1 VCCRQT
7 APYSPAPDSDHVLW
21 TRKRLNHRTCSKCD
35 FTGSSIIDASRAYPT
50 TFEDVR
56 RSRLWQTRVMESLSL
71 LERWYSAQCDGDWEH
86 QYGVHIGTLD
96 NPGWTLRIDL
106 CGTDAEGRTLDRV
119 KIERTENDWIYYWV
133 EKNQFQARMGPQ
145 NLTEGIE
152 AFVGWLEISS

>member
-1 VCCRQT
+1 MGNFDEVAYNVTFRE
-7 APYSPAPDSDHVLW
+7 
-21 TRKRLNHRTCSKCD
+21 K
-35 FTGSSIIDASRAYPT
+35 GIIDVSRAYPT

-106 CGTDAEGRTLDRV
+106 CGTDVEGRTLDRV
-119 KIERTENDWIYYWV
+119 KLLYPCSSPYFGIEMREEIQAFQLGSNFHSKSIRTDV
-133 EKNQFQARMGPQ
+133 EKNAATFY
-145 NLTEGIE
+145 
-152 AFVGWLEISS
+152 